1 MKNKLGLSWLLL
13 VGVVLLPLYL
23 RDTISASAEAPDSPP
38 VVSANAPLAHN
49 GADAP
54 AVDAAQK
61 VGADERSK
69 ADAEAAP
76 EAKAAGDQGARVTLI
91 ADDTPVITI
100 LNLFSSQTGRSIVIS
115 PEITGR
121 ATVRL
126 TDVPWDQALES
137 VLKPFNYGFYQDG
150 STTVITGSS
159 PLKSK
164 VITLKYLDAQD
175 VEPVLAAFLTPRGKI
190 MRLTNLG
197 QTWGAA
203 ASQSESVAGGEG
215 MGKRTRIQEDPKL
228 SRSKTLMV
236 TDTPTVLDQ
245 ISTFLNEIDVPP
257 AQILIEARFLELNPR
272 VLQDI
277 GFEFGTDGGF
287 TRGSHAFGY
296 KADQVSG
303 GVAPGNF
310 SAYSAPTLESTAP
323 FNAGL
328 NLAFQRLTSVQYSL
342 MLHALQEDA
351 SANVL
356 SAPRILTLNNQ
367 EAVIIVGTKFP
378 IINSDASSAAAG
390 GAATITTSLRGYED
404 IGIQLNVLPQVS
416 DSKMINM
423 IVRPSVRELVG
434 TRSGKTVSGEVTA
447 LTEYPVIST
456 REAETQVVM
465 PDGQTIVIGGLLKD
479 RQSQTTI
486 KVPFLGSIP
495 GIGWLFRRNTVQNE
509 KIELLI
515 FVTASIVP
523 AEGSELVNAEVDS
536 LAKRPP
542 NLLSA
547 PAVVANSADSALEP
561 YVEPALS
568 TVSANAPLPSEAPA
582 AKKSSKR

>member
-1 MKNKLGLSWLLL
+1 MKSKLGISSVLL

-23 RDTISASAEAPDSPP
+23 RDTTSASAEPPDSAP
-38 VVSANAPLAHN
+38 VVSANAPLD
-49 GADAP
+49 GRP
-54 AVDAAQK
+54 AVAHGAEEVAPQAQAKPQAAS
-61 VGADERSK
+61 ADN
-69 ADAEAAP
+69 ADV
-76 EAKAAGDQGARVTLI
+76 RVTLI
-91 ADDTPVITI
+91 ADDTPVVTI

-115 PEITGR
+115 PDITGH

-150 STTVITGSS
+150 NTTVVTANS
-159 PLKSK
+159 PLKSR
-164 VITLKYLDAQD
+164 VITLKYLDALD
-175 VEPVLAAFLTPRGKI
+175 AEPVLAAFLTPRGKI

-228 SRSKTLMV
+228 SRSKILMV
-236 TDTPTVLDQ
+236 TDTAVVLDQ
-245 ISTFLNEIDVPP
+245 ISAFLEEIDVPP
-257 AQILIEARFLELNPR
+257 TQILIEARFLELNPR

-296 KADQVSG
+296 QADQSSG

-310 SAYSAPTLESTAP
+310 SPYSAPTLESTAP

-416 DSKMINM
+416 DGKMINM

-479 RQSQTTI
+479 RQSKTTI
-486 KVPFLGSIP
+486 KVPLLGSIP
-495 GIGWLFRRNTVQNE
+495 YLGWLFRRDTVQNE

-523 AEGSELVNAEVDS
+523 AEGSELVKADVDS

-547 PAVVANSADSALEP
+547 PAIVANSADTALEP
-561 YVEPALS
+561 YVEPALDS
-568 TVSANAPLPSEAPA
+568 VSANAPLPSEAPSA
-582 AKKSSKR
+582 TRSRKR